1 MIQKVKR
8 DPAFEKCDSPDGF
21 EALDI
26 RLAAALKG
34 ALPHPLRYCD
44 SEGESPRADHWTS
57 PAWRTNPMCHNR
69 MVSR

>member
-8 DPAFEKCDSPDGF
+8 DPAFEKGDRPDGF

-34 ALPHPLRYCD
+34 ALSHPLCIIIPAKEKTLRK
-44 SEGESPRADHWTS
+44 PRDVLYVEDKS
-57 PAWRTNPMCHNR
+57 Y
-69 MVSR
+69 VS